1 MSNQISLK
9 RAAIIN
15 AISKYATVIVNLLA
29 NAILARILTPKD
41 YGVVAIITL
50 FSTFFRYFL
59 IWELEVQLFKIK
71 HLLNRKI

>member
-50 FSTFFRYFL
+50 FSTFFS
-59 IWELEVQLFKIK
+59 VK

>member
-41 YGVVAIITL
+41 YGVVAIINFVLNL
-50 FSTFFRYFL
+50 FFGIF
-59 IWELEVQLFKIK
+59 
-71 HLLNRKI
+71 